1 MDDLKSS
8 LLAPE
13 KSQHNVT
20 ILGADVFIRRLSAF
34 ELEEYDEKQAQLRA
48 ENNSLGMAM
57 STASFILSA
66 MVDENGNPIPA
77 ENLPAPDELLKARSN
92 ASLID
97 ALQTIQR
104 HSWGSLEE
112 AKKN

>member
-1 MDDLKSS
+1 MNDLKSL

-13 KSQHNVT
+13 ASQHPVT
-20 ILGADVFIRRLSAF
+20 ILGADVFIRRLTAF
-34 ELEEYDEKQAQLRA
+34 ELEEYDEKLAQLRA
-48 ENNSLGMAM
+48 DNNSLGMAI

-66 MVDENGNPIPA
+66 IVDESGQPA
-77 ENLPAPDELLKARSN
+77 QNLPAPDELLKARSN

-104 HSWGSLEE
+104 HSWGTLED

>member
-1 MDDLKSS
+1 MDDLKSR

-13 KSQHNVT
+13 LIAHPVT
-20 ILGADVFIRRLSAF
+20 ILGADVFIRRLTAF
-34 ELEEYDEKQAQLRA
+34 ELEDYDESQAQLRA
-48 ENNSLGMAM
+48 ENNSRGMAM
-57 STASFILSA
+57 STAAFILSA
-66 MVDENGNPIPA
+66 LVEENGQPVR
-77 ENLPAPDELLKARSN
+77 NLPAPDELLKARSN

-104 HSWGSLEE
+104 HSWGTLEE